1 IRATRAR
8 LMFSS
13 EARAFRRSG
22 DPRFVRTRPFDT
34 VQNNADNSL
43 SECFCNSWFEISF
56 MFSSSVRGPAIGA
69 FHEEAERP
77 AASRTVNELHGHSAR
92 SVRCTGRMA
101 SGSVHSEKALTGQ
114 EQGENDL
121 LIVNA
126 EVVTWKNMQP

>member
-1 IRATRAR
+1 MRATRAR
-8 LMFSS
+8 LIVSI

-69 FHEEAERP
+69 FHEEATARQP
-77 AASRTVNELHGHSAR
+77 AGLSKRTTR
-92 SVRCTGRMA
+92 SLGAGRKLTGRMA
-101 SGSVHSEKALTGQ
+101 PGSVHSEKARWGKTLK
-114 EQGENDL
+114 ENNFTDY
-121 LIVNA
+121 
-126 EVVTWKNMQP
+126 